1 MTVITATIRL
11 ARELRRDHDRGQ
23 EEAGRASWPTAQIM
37 PLSAWLAETWQNGLF
52 ADHPATADV
61 AANRLLRPVEER
73 LIWEDIIR
81 SMAEGSLLDVP
92 STAEAAARSWERLC
106 SWAIPLDDELW
117 NESLDARTFLD
128 WARAFRER
136 CQRNGWIS
144 SAELPASVADLIGQG
159 TAPVPG
165 EVEFAGFLEL
175 SPVQQRLIEALRG
188 RGVNVREHAR
198 NGEAGDAVRVGFAD
212 AGREIR
218 AAAEWARRCLES
230 DPDARD
236 PAYRIGIVVPG
247 LSQQRE
253 EIERVFGEVMHPR
266 NRLRPDL
273 DPVRCFN
280 ISLGR
285 PLDEYPVIQTAFLF
299 LGIDPEELSV
309 DHAGRVLR
317 SPFLPGAAEEMTS
330 RALLDA
336 DLRADG
342 VPDVSLSDVIGL
354 ARKRKGTGAG
364 SGGCPILVTRL
375 GTWSETHETLKNL
388 RLPSDWAPALSAFLH
403 AIGWPGDRTLDS
415 IEYQTLDVWRELLS
429 DLSNLDDVFGRVP
442 LHQAVD
448 ALRNLASAR
457 LFQPESAPA
466 PLQILGVFESAGLR
480 FDRLWL
486 MGLHDGAW
494 PADPAPDP
502 FIPVRLQRRFGLPGS
517 SPDRV
522 LEFTRMLTGRL
533 LSSAPSVVVSYPERE
548 EDADLA
554 VSPLVRM
561 LPETSATGLG
571 IPPPPGDEDGFHDDG
586 EGIPGAS
593 ALEVLDDHYGPAS
606 GDLALRGGTFL
617 FKLQAACPFKAFAEL
632 RLGARALEEPEPG
645 LNALDRGRL
654 LHRVLELIW
663 GRLKS
668 HGHLLAATEE
678 GLADLV
684 RGHVEPEVRRIL
696 GGRLGRN
703 PRLAEIEQA
712 RLVRIIGEWMDLERK
727 RKPFMVVDQEEI
739 RSVEV
744 GGIEVNIRVD
754 RVDRLEDGKLVILD
768 YKSGECGPADWAGA
782 RPDEPQLP
790 IYAVTAEAEVA
801 GVLFARLRTGDLGF
815 RGLAESRDIAP
826 GIRVPESQPPIAQTI
841 GDWRAV
847 LDDLGR
853 GFREG
858 RAHVDPKD
866 PAKTCRY
873 CELPALCRIG
883 QGTVELYGPEE
894 AEQPQVLD
902 EQEEAEND
910 RG

>member
-23 EEAGRASWPTAQIM
+23 EAAGRASWPTAQIM
-37 PLSAWLAETWQNGLF
+37 PLSAWLAETWKNGLF
-52 ADHPATADV
+52 SDHPATADL
-61 AANRLLRPVEER
+61 AANRLLRPAEER
-73 LIWEDIIR
+73 LIWENVIR
-81 SMAEGSLLDVP
+81 SMAEDSLLDVP
-92 STAEAAARSWERLC
+92 STAEAAARTWERLC
-106 SWAIPLDDELW
+106 SWAMPLDDDAW
-117 NESLDARTFLD
+117 DESLDARIFQG
-128 WARAFRER
+128 WVRAFQER

-144 SAELPASVADLIGQG
+144 SAELPASVAELIDQG
-159 TAPVPG
+159 AAPVHG

-188 RGVNVREHAR
+188 RSVKVRESTHTH
-198 NGEAGDAVRVGFAD
+198 EADDVVRVGFAD

-218 AAAEWARRCLES
+218 AAAEWARHCLES
-230 DPDARD
+230 DPDGRD
-236 PAYRIGIVVPG
+236 TAYRVGIVVPD
-247 LSQQRE
+247 LKQQRD
-253 EIERVFGEVMHPR
+253 EIERVFGEMLHPR

-285 PLDEYPVIQTAFLF
+285 PLDEHAVIQTAFLF
-299 LGIDPEELSV
+299 LGIDPGDLSV
-309 DHAGRVLR
+309 ERAGRVLR

-336 DLRADG
+336 DLRAVG
-342 VPDVSLSDVIGL
+342 APDVSLSDVIEL
-354 ARKRKGTGAG
+354 TRKQRRGGV
-364 SGGCPILVTRL
+364 GGCPVLVTL
-375 GTWSETHETLKNL
+375 LETWSEKYGTLQAS
-388 RLPSDWAPALSAFLH
+388 RLPSDWAPALSAFLRD
-403 AIGWPGDRTLDS
+403 IGWPGDRTLDS
-415 IEYQTLDVWRELLS
+415 IEYQTLEVWRELLS
-429 DLSNLDDVFGRVP
+429 DLANLDDIFERVP
-442 LHQAVD
+442 LHGAVD
-448 ALRNLASAR
+448 VLRNLASAR
-457 LFQPESAPA
+457 QFQPESAPA
-466 PLQILGVFESAGLR
+466 PVQILGVYESSGLR

-486 MGLHDGAW
+486 MGLHDGVW

-502 FIPVRLQRRFGLPGS
+502 FIPVRLQRRYGLPGS

-522 LEFTRMLTGRL
+522 LEFTRILTGRL

-554 VSPLVRM
+554 VSPLIRM
-561 LPETSATGLG
+561 LPETSAAGLG
-571 IPPPPGDEDGFHDDG
+571 IPPPGDDEGFRGDG
-586 EGIPGAS
+586 EDISDAF
-593 ALEVLDDHYGPAS
+593 ALEILHDHYGPAS
-606 GDLALRGGTFL
+606 DDVALRGGTFL

-654 LHRVLELIW
+654 LHRVLERIW

-712 RLVRIIGEWMDLERK
+712 RLVRIIEAWMGLEQQRQ
-727 RKPFMVVDQEEI
+727 PFMVVDQEEI

-801 GVLFARLRTGDLGF
+801 GVLFARLRTGELGF
-815 RGLAESRDIAP
+815 RGLAESQDIAP
-826 GIRVPESQPPIAQTI
+826 GIRVPENQPPIAQTI
-841 GDWRAV
+841 SDWRAV

-873 CELPALCRIG
+873 CELPSLCRIS
-883 QGTVELYGPEE
+883 QGTVELEE
-894 AEQPQVLD
+894 P
-902 EQEEAEND
+902 END

>member
-1 MTVITATIRL
+1 MTLLTATIRL
-11 ARELRRDHDRGQ
+11 ARELRRDHDQFQ
-23 EEAGRASWPTAQIM
+23 EAAGRPSWPTAQIL
-37 PLSAWLAETWQNGLF
+37 PLSAWLAETWKNGLF
-52 ADHPATADV
+52 SDHPATADL
-61 AANRLLRPVEER
+61 AALRLLGPAEER
-73 LIWEDIIR
+73 LIWEDVIR

-92 STAEAAARSWERLC
+92 STAEAAALSWERLC
-106 SWAIPLDDELW
+106 SWAIPHDAEAW
-117 NESLDARTFLD
+117 NESEDARTFLG
-128 WARAFRER
+128 WVRAFQAR

-144 SAELPASVADLIGQG
+144 SAELPASVTELIDRGA
-159 TAPVPG
+159 APFPD
-165 EVEFAGFLEL
+165 EIEFAGFLEF
-175 SPVQQRLIEALRG
+175 SPVQERLIDALRK
-188 RGVNVREHAR
+188 RGIKVRER
-198 NGEAGDAVRVGFAD
+198 TRIDEAGDALRVGFAD
-212 AGREIR
+212 AGREIH

-236 PAYRIGIVVPG
+236 PAFRIGIVVPD
-247 LSQQRE
+247 LKQQKD

-273 DPVRCFN
+273 DSLRCFN

-285 PLDEYPVIQTAFLF
+285 PLDEYPVIQSAFLF
-299 LGIDPEELSV
+299 LGIDPGDLSV
-309 DHAGRVLR
+309 ERAGHVLR
-317 SPFLPGAAEEMTS
+317 SPFLPGAAEEMTG

-336 DLRADG
+336 DLRAG
-342 VPDVSLSDVIGL
+342 GAPDVSLSDVIGL
-354 ARKRKGTGAG
+354 ARQRKGTDR
-364 SGGCPILVTRL
+364 CPGLMTL
-375 GTWSETHETLKNL
+375 LATWSEKYGTLQDS
-388 RLPSDWAPALSAFLH
+388 RLPSDWAPVLSAFLRD
-403 AIGWPGDRTLDS
+403 IGWPGDRTLDS
-415 IEYQTLDVWRELLS
+415 IEYQTLEVWRELLS
-429 DLSNLDDVFGRVP
+429 NLANLDDVFGRIS

-448 ALRNLASAR
+448 VLRNLASAR
-457 LFQPESAPA
+457 QFQPESAPA
-466 PLQILGVFESAGLR
+466 PVQILGVFESSGLR

-494 PADPAPDP
+494 PADPVPDP
-502 FIPVRLQRRFGLPGS
+502 FIPVRLQRRYGLPGS
-517 SPDRV
+517 SPNRV

-554 VSPLVRM
+554 FSPLVRM
-561 LPETSATGLG
+561 LPETSAAGLG
-571 IPPPPGDEDGFHDDG
+571 IPPLPGGGEGFCGDE
-586 EGIPGAS
+586 EGISGDS
-593 ALEVLDDHYGPAS
+593 ALEVLDDHYGPAC
-606 GDLALRGGTFL
+606 GDGTLRGGTFL

-654 LHRVLELIW
+654 LHRVLERVW

-668 HGHLLAATEE
+668 HGHLLSATEE

-696 GGRLGRN
+696 GGRLARN
-703 PRLAEIEQA
+703 PRLAEIEQV
-712 RLVRIIGEWMDLERK
+712 RLVRMIGEWMKLEQQ
-727 RKPFMVVDQEEI
+727 RKPFTVVDQEEI
-739 RSVEV
+739 RPVEV
-744 GGIEVNIRVD
+744 GGIEVKIQVD

-790 IYAVTAEAEVA
+790 IYAVTAEADVA

-815 RGLAESRDIAP
+815 RGLAESPDIAP
-826 GIRVPESQPPIAQTI
+826 GVRVPEKQPPIAQTI
-841 GDWRAV
+841 SDWRTV
-847 LDDLGR
+847 LDVLGR

-873 CELPALCRIG
+873 CELPSLCRIS
-883 QGTVELYGPEE
+883 QGTVELYEP
-894 AEQPQVLD
+894 
-902 EQEEAEND
+902 EEAEND

>member
-1 MTVITATIRL
+1 MTIITATIRL

-23 EEAGRASWPTAQIM
+23 EAAGRASWPTAQIM
-37 PLSAWLAETWQNGLF
+37 PLSAWLAETWKNGLF
-52 ADHPATADV
+52 SDHPATADL
-61 AANRLLRPVEER
+61 AANRLLRPAEER
-73 LIWEDIIR
+73 LIWEDVIR

-106 SWAIPLDDELW
+106 SWAMPLDDDAW
-117 NESLDARTFLD
+117 NESLDARTFLG
-128 WARAFRER
+128 WVRAFQAR

-144 SAELPASVADLIGQG
+144 SAELPASVADFVEQG
-159 TAPVPG
+159 AAPVSG

-188 RGVNVREHAR
+188 RGVKVRESAHTD
-198 NGEAGDAVRVGFAD
+198 EAGDAVCVGFAD

-218 AAAEWARRCLES
+218 AAAEWARHCLES

-236 PAYRIGIVVPG
+236 PAYRVGIVVPD
-247 LSQQRE
+247 LDQQRD
-253 EIERVFGEVMHPR
+253 EIERVFGEMLHPR

-273 DPVRCFN
+273 DPTRCFN

-299 LGIDPEELSV
+299 LGIDPVDLSV
-309 DHAGRVLR
+309 ERAGRVLR

-336 DLRADG
+336 DLRAVG
-342 VPDVSLSDVIGL
+342 APDVSLSDVIGL
-354 ARKRKGTGAG
+354 ARKRKGAD
-364 SGGCPILVTRL
+364 GCPMLVTRL
-375 GTWSETHETLKNL
+375 GTWSETYKTLQNL
-388 RLPSDWAPALSAFLH
+388 RLPSDWAPALSAFLRDL
-403 AIGWPGDRTLDS
+403 GWPGDRTLDS

-429 DLSNLDDVFGRVP
+429 DLANLDDVFGRVP

-448 ALRNLASAR
+448 VLRNLASAR

-466 PLQILGVFESAGLR
+466 PVQILGVYESSGLR

-486 MGLHDGAW
+486 MGLHDGVW

-502 FIPVRLQRRFGLPGS
+502 FIPIRLQRRYGLPGS
-517 SPDRV
+517 SPNRV
-522 LEFTRMLTGRL
+522 LESTRMLTVRL

-554 VSPLVRM
+554 VSPLIRM
-561 LPETSATGLG
+561 LPETSAAGLG
-571 IPPPPGDEDGFHDDG
+571 IPPRPGDEEGLRGDR
-586 EGIPGAS
+586 EGIPDAS
-593 ALEVLDDHYGPAS
+593 VLEVLHDHYGPAS
-606 GDLALRGGTFL
+606 GDGALRGGTFL

-654 LHRVLELIW
+654 LHRVLERIW

-678 GLADLV
+678 GLAELV

-696 GGRLGRN
+696 DGRLRRN
-703 PRLAEIEQA
+703 PGLAEIEQA
-712 RLVRIIGEWMDLERK
+712 RLVRIIGEWMGLERQ

-744 GGIEVNIRVD
+744 GGMEVNIRVD

-801 GVLFARLRTGDLGF
+801 GVLFARLRTGELGF
-815 RGLAESRDIAP
+815 RGLAESPDIAP
-826 GIRVPESQPPIAQTI
+826 GIRVPESQPPLAQTI
-841 GDWRAV
+841 SDWRAV

-873 CELPALCRIG
+873 CELPSLCRIS
-883 QGTVELYGPEE
+883 QGTVELEE
-894 AEQPQVLD
+894 P
-902 EQEEAEND
+902 END